1 MSASTRESERYA
13 LRDQL
18 AETLGSETAGK
29 LMEHVPPVKWEELA
43 TKDDLRVMAAELRV
57 EMREGFAEVKDSIAE
72 VKGSIAEL
80 KGSIAEVKD
89 SVAEVKGSIAEVKDS
104 VAEVKDS
111 IAEVRNSVADVKDGI
126 AEHRERIIVTMTGQ
140 HRMTMLTLVGLAV
153 SLFVILLMNSPT

>member
-13 LRDQL
+13 LRDKL
-18 AETLGSETAGK
+18 TETLGSETAGK

-72 VKGSIAEL
+72 LKGSIAEL

-89 SVAEVKGSIAEVKDS
+89 SVAEVKGSIAEVRNS
-104 VAEVKDS
+104 V
-111 IAEVRNSVADVKDGI
+111 AEVRNSVADVKDGI

-153 SLFVILLMNSPT
+153 SLFVILLMNSPA

>member
-18 AETLGSETAGK
+18 TETLGSETAGK

-43 TKDDLRVMAAELRV
+43 TKDDLKPLATKDDLKSLATKDELRELATTTATKDELRVMGAELRA
-57 EMREGFAEVKDSIAE
+57 EMREGFAEVKE
-72 VKGSIAEL
+72 SIAEL
-80 KGSIAEVKD
+80 KGSIAEVK
-89 SVAEVKGSIAEVKDS
+89 GSI
-104 VAEVKDS
+104 
-111 IAEVRNSVADVKDGI
+111 ADVKDGI

-153 SLFVILLMNSPT
+153 SLFIILLMNSPT

>member
-29 LMEHVPPVKWEELA
+29 LMEHVPPVKWDELA

-89 SVAEVKGSIAEVKDS
+89 SVAEVKN
-104 VAEVKDS
+104 S

-153 SLFVILLMNSPT
+153 SLFVILLMNSPA

>member
-18 AETLGSETAGK
+18 TETLGSETAGK

-43 TKDDLRVMAAELRV
+43 TKDDLKPLATKDDLKSLATKDELRELATTTATKDELRLMGAELRA
-57 EMREGFAEVKDSIAE
+57 EMREGFAEVKE
-72 VKGSIAEL
+72 SIAEL
-80 KGSIAEVKD
+80 KGSIAE
-89 SVAEVKGSIAEVKDS
+89 
-104 VAEVKDS
+104 
-111 IAEVRNSVADVKDGI
+111 VKDGI

>member
-13 LRDQL
+13 LRDKL
-18 AETLGSETAGK
+18 TETLGSETAGK
-29 LMEHVPPVKWEELA
+29 LMEHVPPVKWDELA

-89 SVAEVKGSIAEVKDS
+89 SVAEVKGSIAEV
-104 VAEVKDS
+104 
-111 IAEVRNSVADVKDGI
+111 RNSVADVKDGI

>member
-18 AETLGSETAGK
+18 TETLGSETAGK

-72 VKGSIAEL
+72 VKDSIAEL

-89 SVAEVKGSIAEVKDS
+89 SVAEVKG
-104 VAEVKDS
+104 S